1 MNHVI
6 VMHSITL
13 IKKFH
18 IKTIR
23 SNEILIVRKL
33 QSSKCEYFF
42 ISCVIWSVKY
52 TDQSRVLRIAK
63 RIFSNYWRPFDR

>member
-1 MNHVI
+1 
-6 VMHSITL
+6 MHSITL

-42 ISCVIWSVKY
+42 IFCVIWSVKY
-52 TDQSRVLRIAK
+52 TDKLSNQSHDLGMAK